1 MSPAT
6 ATALKAQRLLSREE
20 LPGEI
25 LDVLREVA
33 PVKVD
38 HLLRTVEERSGSFD
52 DIDAREVVWELIDR
66 KKIRL
71 NRDLSL
77 ALVVR

>member
-6 ATALKAQRLLSREE
+6 ATALKAQRLLSRAE

-25 LDVLREVA
+25 LDVLREVES
-33 PVKVD
+33 VKVD
-38 HLLRTVEERSGSFD
+38 QLLRTIEERSGRFD
-52 DIDAREVVWELIDR
+52 DIEAREVLWELIDR
-66 KKIRL
+66 KKVRL

>member
-25 LDVLREVA
+25 LDVLREVES
-33 PVKVD
+33 VKVD
-38 HLLRTVEERSGSFD
+38 HLLRTIEGRSGRFD
-52 DIDAREVVWELIDR
+52 DIEAREVLWELIDR
-66 KKIRL
+66 KKVRL